1 MFDEFTG
8 FSLVTG
14 VSVAV
19 FFSTTVEAGFT
30 PGAELGGGPLLF
42 AGVKT
47 FGETGFSTAVVAF

>member
-1 MFDEFTG
+1 MFGEFTG

-19 FFSTTVEAGFT
+19 FSTVEVGFT

-42 AGVKT
+42 AGVKLSVKRVL
-47 FGETGFSTAVVAF
+47 ELR